1 MEGKEGAVLERE
13 MDKIFPGFL
22 VQITK
27 VGSSVLGFIKL
38 PRWFSCTLKL
48 ETIEQKGRYLIN

>member
-1 MEGKEGAVLERE
+1 MEGKEGAVLEKE

-38 PRWFSCTLKL
+38 PR
-48 ETIEQKGRYLIN
+48 